1 LIKHQK
7 EFPSSGWIVDDPDII
22 KKCPDDFATIDV
34 PGQVDQEA
42 SVRYVK

>member
-1 LIKHQK
+1 
-7 EFPSSGWIVDDPDII
+7 VDDPDII

-34 PGQVDQEA
+34 PGQFDQEV